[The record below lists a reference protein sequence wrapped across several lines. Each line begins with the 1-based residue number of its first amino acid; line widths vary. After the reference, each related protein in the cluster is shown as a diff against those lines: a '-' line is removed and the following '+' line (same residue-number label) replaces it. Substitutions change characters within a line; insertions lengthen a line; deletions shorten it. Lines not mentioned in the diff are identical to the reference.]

1 MARPTTAGLFQ
12 QNGSAI
18 WYCRWHDD
26 SGKLHRKSTGK
37 TDKTDAEQ
45 VYNSLRIAANCKPDP
60 SAIITVNTVLDLYHA
75 KRGYELK
82 GKGYRD
88 GKRQLIAFFNA
99 TPWAELGQ
107 KGEGKRNVRN
117 YIALRKK
124 TVKPGSINREIGI
137 LSAAANVAIAEGLE
151 IRNYAEGQRLE
162 VPTTQYYWLT
172 HDQAVNLIEA
182 TKPRHSYRNSD
193 HLHDYCIIAL
203 GTGMRMTEILQLRRA
218 DISLRH
224 NVIRLPTSKS
234 AEPHEIPLSDS
245 VQEAIASRIKRATE
259 LQTPYL
265 FANADTLK
273 PIKTI
278 IAPFKRAAK
287 RAGIP
292 VTDRK
297 LGTVGFRVHDTR
309 HTVASWLVQGGSPL
323 EAVQDLLNHSDIRT
337 TQRYAHHSP
346 AARKATVAKLP
357 KL

>member
-1 MARPTTAGLFQ
+1 MARPPREGLYRDKA
-12 QNGSAI
+12 SPY
-18 WYCRWHDD
+18 WYCRWQDVG
-26 SGKLHRKSTGK
+26 GKLHRKSTGK
-37 TDKTDAEQ
+37 TDQVEAMQ

-60 SAIITVNTVLDLYHA
+60 AAVITVNTVLDVYHE

-82 GKGYRD
+82 GHGYSKGKVPLLR
-88 GKRQLIAFFNA
+88 FFSGV
-99 TPWAELGQ
+99 PWAELGE
-107 KGEGKRNVRN
+107 KGQGKRNIRN
-117 YIALRKK
+117 YIALRKQS
-124 TVKPGSINREIGI
+124 VKPGSINREIGI
-137 LSAAANVAIAEGLE
+137 LSAAANVAIAEGLD

-162 VPTTQYYWLT
+162 VPATQYYWLT
-172 HDQAVNLIEA
+172 HEQAKNLIAA
-182 TKPRHSYRNSD
+182 TLPRQGYRNSD

-203 GTGMRMTEILQLRRA
+203 GTGMRMTEILTLRRA

-234 AEPHEIPLSDS
+234 AEPHEIPMN
-245 VQEAIASRIKRATE
+245 EAVRAAVESRISRAVD

-265 FANADTLK
+265 FANPGTLT

-278 IAPFKRAAK
+278 IAPFKKAAK

-309 HTVASWLVQGGSPL
+309 HTVASWLVQGGTPL

-346 AARKATVAKLP
+346 DARRATVGKLP